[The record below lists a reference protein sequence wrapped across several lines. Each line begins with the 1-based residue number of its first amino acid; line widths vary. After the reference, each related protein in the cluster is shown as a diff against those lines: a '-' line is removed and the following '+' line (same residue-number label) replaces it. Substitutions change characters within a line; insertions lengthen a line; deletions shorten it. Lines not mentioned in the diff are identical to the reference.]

1 MDRYAVLGQPVA
13 HSLSP
18 RIHALFAEQSGAQ
31 LSYEAI
37 EVAPAAL
44 AETLARLHAEG
55 YAGLNL
61 TLPHKIAAVS
71 LCETRSARAAAV
83 GSVNTLIRSDGGW
96 HGGNTDGAG
105 LVRDLRENL
114 RLTLA
119 GQRILLL
126 GAGGAARGVLAPL
139 LNEQPAE
146 LVIAGRTPWR
156 PEELATEFK
165 ALGPVRPCT
174 FLALKGDH
182 FDLVINATSAG
193 HSGVAPGLPA
203 DVLNADAAA
212 YDLSYG
218 RAAEPFLQRARALG
232 ATRTF
237 DGLGMLVEQAAA
249 AFALWRGQ
257 RPATAPVLAALRG

>member
-18 RIHALFAEQSGAQ
+18 RIHALFAAQSSAQ
-31 LSYEAI
+31 LSYEAL

-44 AETLARLHAEG
+44 AETLAQLHAAG

-61 TLPHKIAAVS
+61 TLPHKIAALA
-71 LCETRSARAAAV
+71 LCEARSARAEAA
-83 GSVNTLIRSDGGW
+83 GSVNTLIRSNSGW
-96 HGGNTDGAG
+96 RGDNTDGAG
-105 LVRDLRENL
+105 LLHDLRDNLGL
-114 RLTLA
+114 RLA
-119 GQRILLL
+119 GARILLL
-126 GAGGAARGVLAPL
+126 GAGGAARGVLLPL
-139 LNEQPAE
+139 LNEKPAE

-165 ALGPVRPCT
+165 AAGPLRPST

-193 HSGVAPGLPA
+193 HSGAAPVLPP
-203 DVLNADAAA
+203 DVLNAGATA

-218 RAAEPFLQRARALG
+218 RAAEPFRARAQALG
-232 ATRTF
+232 AAQIF
-237 DGLGMLVEQAAA
+237 DGLGMLVEQAAEA
-249 AFALWRGQ
+249 YALWRGT
-257 RPATAPVLAALRG
+257 RPATASVLAALRS